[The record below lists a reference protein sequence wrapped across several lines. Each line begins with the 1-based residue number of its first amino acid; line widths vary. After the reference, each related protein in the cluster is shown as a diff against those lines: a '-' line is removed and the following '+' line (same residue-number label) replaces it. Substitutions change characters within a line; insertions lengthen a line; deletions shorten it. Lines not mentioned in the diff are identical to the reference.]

1 MVFPE
6 DHLVQRV
13 FPRSLALA
21 VENLY
26 LERGALIF
34 KGDVP
39 VAFEKLPEGRYLTRT
54 RNGKGFESDIV
65 IVGAGIKPETELAR
79 MAGIDMGNGIIV
91 NENLQTSNPFIY
103 AAGDNAFFPYEAL
116 GTNTRVEHWDNAVQ
130 QGKHAGW
137 NMAGNN
143 QAYDYMPYFYS
154 DLFEFGYEAVGDL
167 NADLSTFSDWEE
179 ENKRGVI
186 YYMKDYKV
194 RGVMAV
200 NIYGRMDDARR
211 IIREGREMIP
221 IERLCGAIRSDS
233 AGAKAA

>member
-1 MVFPE
+1 
-6 DHLVQRV
+6 
-13 FPRSLALA
+13 
-21 VENLY
+21 
-26 LERGALIF
+26 
-34 KGDVP
+34 
-39 VAFEKLPEGRYLTRT
+39 
-54 RNGKGFESDIV
+54 
-65 IVGAGIKPETELAR
+65 
-79 MAGIDMGNGIIV
+79 
-91 NENLQTSNPFIY
+91 
-103 AAGDNAFFPYEAL
+103 
-116 GTNTRVEHWDNAVQ
+116 
-130 QGKHAGW
+130 
-137 NMAGNN
+137 MAGNN

-211 IIREGREMIP
+211 MIREGREMIP
-221 IERLCGAIRSDS
+221 VEHLCGAIRSDS